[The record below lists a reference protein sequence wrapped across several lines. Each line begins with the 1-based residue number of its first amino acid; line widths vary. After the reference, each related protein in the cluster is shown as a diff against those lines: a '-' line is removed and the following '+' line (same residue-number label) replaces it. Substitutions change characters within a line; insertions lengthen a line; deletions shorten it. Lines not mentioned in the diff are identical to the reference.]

1 MNNTQKALWFSGIF
15 SAVLT
20 AVIVSVVNDARHKL
34 EKAVIDIAQHD
45 VRIGNNSE
53 KIDNVYIVLN
63 KIEENGADQLE
74 STNEIKVS
82 QGKFGTLLTT
92 SLKALSERLDSFER
106 AEQ

>member
-34 EKAVIDIAQHD
+34 EQAVIDIAKHD

-53 KIDNVYIVLN
+53 NIDDVYIVLN
-63 KIEENGADQLE
+63 KIEKNGADQLA
-74 STNEIKVS
+74 STNDIKVA
-82 QGKFGTLLTT
+82 QGKFDTRLET
-92 SLKALSERLDSFER
+92 SLEALNDRLDTFEP
-106 AEQ
+106 AG